1 MSIVYALRCEC
12 NKWYIG
18 KTDCINRRY
27 RDHVNG
33 RGAVWTRKYK
43 PLCLAATIQNASPFD
58 EDKVTKEYMAK
69 YGIDNVRG
77 GSYIAEVLDPGQ
89 IVLLQR
95 EIWMAK
101 NQCMRCGSS
110 GHFVKECGKLWS
122 DSVASVTAVTAAEAG
137 RAEAQQEVIDDTIS
151 VDSLDH
157 EETEVYCGYCNDSF
171 AQKEECAKHVR
182 NCKTPITFAPLI
194 KPGILPLSHV
204 AQLICRYIRQQ
215 KDIRGNADFP
225 IGSQYDIHL
234 TSIALLVLT
243 HCKRQTRI
251 YEPTF
256 RILRTCSS
264 MYICRVE
271 WKRF

>member
-1 MSIVYALRCEC
+1 MSIIYILRLVS
-12 NKWYIG
+12 NKWYVG
-18 KTDCINRRY
+18 KTDNINKRY

-43 PLCLAATIQNASPFD
+43 PVCLSATVQNASAFD

-69 YGIDNVRG
+69 YGIENVRG
-77 GSYIAEVLDPGQ
+77 GSYISEVLDPEQ

-110 GHFVKECGKLWS
+110 EHFVKECGKVWG
-122 DSVASVTAVTAAEAG
+122 DSLAARASAAGEEAEEAEADP
-137 RAEAQQEVIDDTIS
+137 IKDTIS
-151 VDSLDH
+151 VDSLEH
-157 EETEVYCGYCNDSF
+157 EETELYCGYCNDSF
-171 AQKEECAKHVR
+171 ASKPECLHHVR
-182 NCKTPITFAPLI
+182 VCKTPITFAPLVTTE
-194 KPGILPLSHV
+194 ILPLSHV
-204 AQLICRYIRQQ
+204 AHLICRYVRQQ
-215 KDIRGNADFP
+215 KTDRNNADFP
-225 IGSQYDIHL
+225 IGLQYDIHL

-243 HCKRQTRI
+243 HIKNQTRI

-256 RILRTCSS
+256 RILRTCSN

-271 WKRF
+271 WKSF